1 MEEYI
6 NDYTIVEDEI
16 YNLFKETVNCSLCLS
31 ILINP
36 VICMKCQKVFCK
48 KCVDDWSKKDDKC
61 PNRCVN
67 PNYQKSIGKNDILSK
82 LKFKCKKCGNKAYYD
97 DIKIHIDSNCTEK
110 IIKQELI
117 EKKKKEKENYTFKP
131 NIIKM
136 EKEDLKKKFK
146 INKVPNGYN
155 QYINRNRKIIN
166 LKEEEKSREKEKY
179 IEEEPKK
186 EKIKENLGKEK
197 KIGMFDQELIVPDPK
212 DKKSITED
220 NLSPKIQ
227 NMPIEFDNRR
237 EKNNKNIDMDRENTD
252 DMEEDEDSMTEITNE
267 EYVKQLI
274 EAIKQMKEGLE
285 KAKVNF
291 LDLMNNVV
299 QKRKISGR
307 FYEYVTIEDF
317 NEQLKSIKITLSD
330 LKLSCLCSKYCIPN
344 ELRLVDKNK
353 INKDIQKFIKGTLK
367 LEEDEENL

>member
-1 MEEYI
+1 MRSNQSRKISSKKKISIVDEEERITVKYI
-6 NDYTIVEDEI
+6 DSKFSSLSADIKALTGAINTLANSFESFRKSIIKDIYIIKNEISDTKDILLNKKNVEINLKKSEDNNICKDYNNNGDNGSNKNSSKI
-16 YNLFKETVNCSLCLS
+16 YNLPK
-31 ILINP
+31 
-36 VICMKCQKVFCK
+36 
-48 KCVDDWSKKDDKC
+48 
-61 PNRCVN
+61 
-67 PNYQKSIGKNDILSK
+67 
-82 LKFKCKKCGNKAYYD
+82 
-97 DIKIHIDSNCTEK
+97 
-110 IIKQELI
+110 
-117 EKKKKEKENYTFKP
+117 
-131 NIIKM
+131 
-136 EKEDLKKKFK
+136 
-146 INKVPNGYN
+146 
-155 QYINRNRKIIN
+155 
-166 LKEEEKSREKEKY
+166 EKSREKEKY

-317 NEQLKSIKITLSD
+317 NEQLKSINITLSD

>member
-1 MEEYI
+1 
-6 NDYTIVEDEI
+6 
-16 YNLFKETVNCSLCLS
+16 
-31 ILINP
+31 
-36 VICMKCQKVFCK
+36 
-48 KCVDDWSKKDDKC
+48 
-61 PNRCVN
+61 
-67 PNYQKSIGKNDILSK
+67 
-82 LKFKCKKCGNKAYYD
+82 
-97 DIKIHIDSNCTEK
+97 
-110 IIKQELI
+110 
-117 EKKKKEKENYTFKP
+117 
-131 NIIKM
+131 
-136 EKEDLKKKFK
+136 
-146 INKVPNGYN
+146 
-155 QYINRNRKIIN
+155 
-166 LKEEEKSREKEKY
+166 
-179 IEEEPKK
+179 
-186 EKIKENLGKEK
+186 
-197 KIGMFDQELIVPDPK
+197 MFDQEIIVPDPK

-267 EYVKQLI
+267 EYVKQLT

-317 NEQLKSIKITLSD
+317 NEQLKSINITLSD